1 MKVYEA
7 LAAAFAAEGTTDVF
21 GMMGDA
27 NMHWMNALATRG
39 TRLYEVRHEGAG
51 LSMAHGYARASGRP
65 GNTAGPAVPPASL
78 GLRAYMNSSCRVG
91 TAHQGLR
98 RRTGTLPRSS
108 RSGKEGDGG
117 RLPTRFRPEGRRNE
131 RQHAGGPRPWWAVP
145 TLQELIKS

>member
-27 NMHWMNALATRG
+27 NMHWMNALASRG

-65 GNTAGPAVPPASL
+65 
-78 GLRAYMNSSCRVG
+78 
-91 TAHQGLR
+91 LR
-98 RRTGTLPRSS
+98 RDDDQRPRYRAAGNVDDRGEPGTHPAGRVLR
-108 RSGKEGDGG
+108 GD
-117 RLPTRFRPEGRRNE
+117 
-131 RQHAGGPRPWWAVP
+131 AVG
-145 TLQELIKS
+145 